1 MQYDEKVEVAM
12 IFDTDAIVHP
22 LTVMVESFDTLVAY
36 IAMPRV
42 SRADY
47 FAFGAEQVSLKFFD

>member
-1 MQYDEKVEVAM
+1 M

-22 LTVMVESFDTLVAY
+22 LTVMVESFDTLVAD

-42 SRADY
+42 SSADY